1 MTSFT
6 SDATAAGG
14 LTVTGLSSAS
24 QALGVANA
32 SAVATTT
39 FTYSSGLGGTE
50 DKVTLNLS
58 NLSAVQTIDITDGA
72 AANSIETL
80 TINGTGSNTN
90 AAGDTVANVLVNDAR
105 AATTIVIGGSGFVDI
120 TGAAV
125 TGATSVNASSNT
137 GGSSVLINVAASNST
152 ITGGS
157 GNDTVEFTAGTF
169 DANDIV
175 RLGGG
180 TDTLRLAVADATA
193 LTTKSTGISAV
204 EVLRLTG
211 ALTGVLTV
219 GNFEATAGDVTQVRL
234 DGGIAAGTV
243 TGLTSGDTL
252 RLGAAGTTG
261 TVTVTG
267 ATTAGTNDTVNITL
281 SAATDGAAV
290 LFGTGAGLTIAGV
303 ENLNISSSRTAAP
316 VAADIN
322 TLPFTAAAART
333 ITVSGNTNT
342 NLGTVGANVN
352 SITSTISTANVATA
366 GLTVTLANGAGSS
379 AQVTTGA
386 GNDVIVSV
394 AGGDAISTGAGD
406 DTITMGAGD
415 DNINGGA
422 GNDTVIIVDGSLT
435 DTDVAAFGDG
445 SADTLSINASTTI
458 GDAAFT
464 SVTGLEVMSG
474 GTGATG
480 AIALNLGTRVASAF
494 TSQAVRVDQGAVAGQ
509 SFNISATGM
518 TSGTLEFRGAAA
530 TGATADTIVGGAGA
544 DRIAGGINTA
554 ALGDI
559 LTGGAGADIFFWRT
573 RAEAIDASLTG
584 GGLIATEM
592 DRITDFV
599 AGTDKIQL
607 NTSANGFGAA
617 LTFASTAT
625 TTVAAGANTAD
636 RATLTALA
644 TATETLF
651 TGVASTATA
660 VRAYVLTTGAEITT
674 ATGLA
679 NKTFLIIN
687 DDTAAIAATD
697 TWIDIT
703 GLVGTMSSSDFVFGS
718 LFA

>member
-1 MTSFT
+1 
-6 SDATAAGG
+6 
-14 LTVTGLSSAS
+14 
-24 QALGVANA
+24 
-32 SAVATTT
+32 
-39 FTYSSGLGGTE
+39 
-50 DKVTLNLS
+50 
-58 NLSAVQTIDITDGA
+58 
-72 AANSIETL
+72 
-80 TINGTGSNTN
+80 
-90 AAGDTVANVLVNDAR
+90 
-105 AATTIVIGGSGFVDI
+105 VIGGSGFVDI

-125 TGATSVNASSNT
+125 TGATSVDASKNT
-137 GGSSVLINVAASNST
+137 GGSSVRINVAASNST

-157 GNDTVEFTAGTF
+157 GNDTVRFNNGTF
-169 DANDIV
+169 DANDVV

-180 TDTLRLAVADATA
+180 TDTLRLTVADATA
-193 LTTKSTGISAV
+193 LTTKSTNISGV
-204 EVLRLTG
+204 EILRLENQ
-211 ALTGVLTV
+211 LTGVLTV

-234 DGGIAAGTV
+234 DDGIAAGTV

-281 SAATDGAAV
+281 SAATNGANID
-290 LFGTGAGLTIAGV
+290 FGTGAGLTIAGV

-435 DTDVAAFGDG
+435 DTDVVAFGDG

-480 AIALNLGTRVASAF
+480 AIALNLGTKAASAF
-494 TSQAVRVDQGAVAGQ
+494 TSQAVRVDQGAVAAQ
-509 SFNISATGM
+509 SFNISGTAM

-530 TGATADTIVGGAGA
+530 TATTSDTIVGGAGA
-544 DRIAGGINTA
+544 DKIAGGVNSATT
-554 ALGDI
+554 GDR
-559 LTGGAGADIFFWRT
+559 LTGGSGADIFFWRSF
-573 RAEAIDASLTG
+573 AEATG
-584 GGLIATEM
+584 GAIAGTETASTEL
-592 DRITDFV
+592 DSVIDFV
-599 AGTDKIQL
+599 AGTDKLQFL
-607 NTSANGFGAA
+607 TGVAMNGV
-617 LTFASTAT
+617 TFAATSTAT
-625 TTVAAGANTAD
+625 VTTLADSAASRAD
-636 RATLTALA
+636 LDAVA
-644 TATETLF
+644 TA
-651 TGVASTATA
+651 AATA
-660 VRAYVLTTGAEITT
+660 FTEALST
-674 ATGLA
+674 
-679 NKTFLIIN
+679 N
-687 DDTAAIAATD
+687 AAPQF
-697 TWIDIT
+697 
-703 GLVGTMSSSDFVFGS
+703 SS
-718 LFA
+718 

>member
-14 LTVTGLSSAS
+14 LTVTGLTSAS

-32 SAVATTT
+32 SAAATTT
-39 FTYSSGLGGTE
+39 FTFSAGLGGTA
-50 DKVTLNLS
+50 DNVTLNLS
-58 NLSAVQTIDITDGA
+58 NLSAAQTIDITDGA

-90 AAGDTVANVLVNDAR
+90 AAGDTVANVLANDAL

-125 TGATSVNASSNT
+125 TGATSVDASKNT
-137 GGSSVLINVAASNST
+137 GGSSVRINVAASNST

-157 GNDTVEFTAGTF
+157 GNDTVRFNNGTF
-169 DANDIV
+169 DANDVV

-180 TDTLRLAVADATA
+180 TDTLRLTVADATA
-193 LTTKSTGISAV
+193 LTTKSTNISGV
-204 EVLRLTG
+204 EILRLENQ
-211 ALTGVLTV
+211 LTGVLTV

-234 DGGIAAGTV
+234 DDGIAAGTV

-281 SAATDGAAV
+281 SAATNGANID
-290 LFGTGAGLTIAGV
+290 FGTGAGLTIAGV

-435 DTDVAAFGDG
+435 DTDVVAFGDG

-480 AIALNLGTRVASAF
+480 AIALNLGTKAASAF
-494 TSQAVRVDQGAVAGQ
+494 TSQAVRVDQGAVAAQ
-509 SFNISATGM
+509 SFNISGTAM

-530 TGATADTIVGGAGA
+530 TATTSDTIVGGAGA
-544 DRIAGGINTA
+544 DKIAGGVNSATT
-554 ALGDI
+554 GDR
-559 LTGGAGADIFFWRT
+559 LTGGSGADIFFWRSF
-573 RAEAIDASLTG
+573 AEATG
-584 GGLIATEM
+584 GAIAGTETASTEL
-592 DRITDFV
+592 DSVIDFV
-599 AGTDKIQL
+599 AGTDKLQFL
-607 NTSANGFGAA
+607 TGVAMNGV
-617 LTFASTAT
+617 TFAATSTAT
-625 TTVAAGANTAD
+625 VTTLADSAASRADLDAVATAAATAFTEALSTNAAPQFYLFTNVNIAGVTGQSVLFLNDATTIALAASD
-636 RATLTALA
+636 IAMVIGVTGTLT
-644 TATETLF
+644 
-651 TGVASTATA
+651 GS
-660 VRAYVLTTGAEITT
+660 
-674 ATGLA
+674 
-679 NKTFLIIN
+679 
-687 DDTAAIAATD
+687 
-697 TWIDIT
+697 DI
-703 GLVGTMSSSDFVFGS
+703 VFGN

>member
-1 MTSFT
+1 VTSFT